1 MPVHDWKRVDA
12 GANHHFQISWVA
24 ELAKALNDGVLPP
37 DYYAMAEQVAGGV
50 IPDVLTLQTAAQ
62 GEDEPEPAGGLAI
75 AVQPPKAR
83 FSATFETDLYAERSR
98 TVVIRHTSG
107 DRVIAM
113 IEIVSPGNKATRHAL
128 ETFVNKAYAAL
139 KAGCHLLVIDL
150 FPPSARDPQG
160 IHAALAEEFGETGF
174 ALPADKPLVLAS
186 YSAGELKRY
195 YVEPLAV
202 GDALPEMP
210 LFLTADVYVPVPLE
224 ATYLAAWAAVP
235 RRWQVEVEGA
245 GV

>member
-1 MPVHDWKRVDA
+1 MPVHDWKRVNA
-12 GANHHFQISWVA
+12 GAFHHFHTCWVA

-37 DYYAMAEQVAGGV
+37 DYYALAEQVAGGV
-50 IPDVLTLQTAAQ
+50 IPDVLTLQTAAP
-62 GEDEPEPAGGLAI
+62 GEDEPEPTGGLAV

-98 TVVIRHTSG
+98 TVVIRHSSG

-128 ETFVNKAYAAL
+128 ESFVDKAYSAL
-139 KAGCHLLVIDL
+139 KAGCHLLVVDL
-150 FPPSARDPQG
+150 FPPGPRDPQG
-160 IHAALAEEFGETGF
+160 IHGALAEEFGETGF
-174 ALPADKPLVLAS
+174 TLPADKPLVLAS

-224 ATYLAAWAAVP
+224 TTYLAAWSAVP
-235 RRWQVEVEGA
+235 RRWQAEVEGTTS
-245 GV
+245 

>member
-1 MPVHDWKRVDA
+1 M
-12 GANHHFQISWVA
+12 S
-24 ELAKALNDGVLPP
+24 
-37 DYYAMAEQVAGGV
+37 
-50 IPDVLTLQTAAQ
+50 Q
-62 GEDEPEPAGGLAI
+62 G
-75 AVQPPKAR
+75 PPKAR
-83 FSATFETDLYAERSR
+83 FSASFEADLYAQRSR

-107 DRVIAM
+107 DRVVAM

-128 ETFVNKAYAAL
+128 QSFVDKAYAGL

-150 FPPSARDPQG
+150 FPPGPRDLQG
-160 IHAALAEEFGETGF
+160 IHGALAEEFGETGF
-174 ALPADKPLVLAS
+174 ELPADKPLVLAS

-224 ATYLAAWAAVP
+224 PTYLAAWSAVP
-235 RRWQVEVEGA
+235 RRWQLEVEGPNS
-245 GV
+245 